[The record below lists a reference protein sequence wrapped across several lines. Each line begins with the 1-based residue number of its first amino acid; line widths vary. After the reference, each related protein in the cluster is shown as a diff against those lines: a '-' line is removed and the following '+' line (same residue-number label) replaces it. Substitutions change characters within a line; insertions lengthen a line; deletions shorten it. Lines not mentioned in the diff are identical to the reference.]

1 MTDSTKSPAAPPDLS
16 QVECGYCSTV
26 VPVNTTSG
34 DIRLHRRAIAGR
46 RMRCIGSGQPAF
58 IYPGNLQAGDEYQ
71 VVGDSARRVVD
82 AKPTVPKDT
91 DVWEVPADRAVLHR
105 LRGNVLLRL
114 WTRQAG
120 ER

>member
-1 MTDSTKSPAAPPDLS
+1 MTDTTSTI
-16 QVECGYCSTV
+16 ECGYCSATV
-26 VPVNTTSG
+26 RVNESSG
-34 DIRLHRRAIAGR
+34 EVRERKRPLAGR
-46 RMRCIGSGQPAF
+46 NVRCIGGGQPAF

-71 VVGDSARRVVD
+71 TVGDSARRVVD
-82 AKPTVPKDT
+82 AKPTVPKDS